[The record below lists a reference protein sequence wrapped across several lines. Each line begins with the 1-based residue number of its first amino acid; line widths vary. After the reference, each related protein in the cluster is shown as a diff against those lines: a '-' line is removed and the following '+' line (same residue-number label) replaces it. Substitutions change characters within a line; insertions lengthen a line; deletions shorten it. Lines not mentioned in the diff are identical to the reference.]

1 MTNPLDPVDDDS
13 TPLDDEEREGL
24 LLSYIT
30 TRAELNEAELAC
42 ILKAEEWAFSRKRG
56 VLDQIFLDTLHKKM
70 LGEVWR
76 WAGEI
81 RRTEKNIGIDAYQ
94 IRTEVK
100 NLIDDCAF
108 WIQNETYDYDE
119 IATRFHHRLVYI
131 HPYANGNGRHSRLAA
146 DLLLVSMGQER
157 FSWGRENLVSASETR
172 SRYITALRS
181 ADNHDYK
188 DLLEFVRS

>member
-13 TPLDDEEREGL
+13 TPLDDEERKGL

-30 TRAELNEAELAC
+30 TRAELNEAELAS
-42 ILKAEEWAFSRKRG
+42 ILRAEEWAFSRKRE
-56 VLDQIFLDTLHKKM
+56 VLDQKFLDMLHKKM
-70 LGEVWR
+70 LGEVWS

-81 RRTEKNIGIDAYQ
+81 RIAEKNIGIEAYK
-94 IRTEVK
+94 IRTEMRD
-100 NLIDDCAF
+100 LIDDCAF
-108 WIQNETYDYDE
+108 WIKNDTYDFDE

-131 HPYANGNGRHSRLAA
+131 HPYANGNGRFSRLAT
-146 DLLLVSMGQER
+146 DLLLVFMGQER
-157 FSWGRENLVSASETR
+157 FSWGSGNLVSVSETR
-172 SRYITALRS
+172 SRYISALRS